1 MRNVNSVLIGRVF
14 TIVEINACLKER
26 ETTTQPLALASSS
39 TRGWRSHPVYRE
51 GAGGQGL
58 LPYSRVRRYITSREL
73 THAAGTADG
82 PRSRACSQRS
92 ETDFQNPV
100 ASPAYLHGC
109 VHLSVMVEC
118 Q

>member
-1 MRNVNSVLIGRVF
+1 MRNVNSVLIGRFF

-58 LPYSRVRRYITSREL
+58 LPYSRVRRYITSLKLIRP
-73 THAAGTADG
+73 AGTADG
-82 PRSRACSQRS
+82 LLITAAAALAASAQRQ
-92 ETDFQNPV
+92 TFITPW
-100 ASPAYLHGC
+100 PAQPTCMDVYT
-109 VHLSVMVEC
+109 
-118 Q
+118 